1 MKKSEEVGAGG
12 DVSRECVSGVQCEMS
27 PVSCEI
33 AASQHE
39 TPACQLLGTRFMS

>member
-1 MKKSEEVGAGG
+1 MKRSEEVGAGG

-33 AASQHE
+33 AAANTSY
-39 TPACQLLGTRFMS
+39 GY